1 MVHWFCWRP
10 LDCNHHWL
18 YSVCFFMLL
27 ARIKLYDII
36 RNRPVVRHES
46 ATLLWTRLPGLK
58 APRLIATSSVFFTV
72 MRRNPFMV
80 DGCCRKGSR
89 NALQEL
95 YNPTQVGRPQ
105 PFLFTS
111 SCSCAHVS
119 SHPCVKGLFEVHR
132 FSRLRFYET
141 HNSQILLTVEC
152 VICYSCHAKPGVS
165 ILSQN
170 CPLIRA
176 AEDSVS
182 VSIGPGSVP

>member
-1 MVHWFCWRP
+1 MVLWFCWRP

-18 YSVCFFMLL
+18 YSACFFLL
-27 ARIKLYDII
+27 MAWFKLYDMIC
-36 RNRPVVRHES
+36 NWPVALNES

-58 APRLIATSSVFFTV
+58 APRLIAISSVFFTV

-95 YNPTQVGRPQ
+95 YNPTQVGRQ
-105 PFLFTS
+105 RTFLFTS
-111 SCSCAHVS
+111 SCSCVHVS

-132 FSRLRFYET
+132 FPRLRFYET

-152 VICYSCHAKPGVS
+152 VICYSCHAKPRVS

-182 VSIGPGSVP
+182 ISNRPGSVP

>member
-1 MVHWFCWRP
+1 
-10 LDCNHHWL
+10 
-18 YSVCFFMLL
+18 MLL

-36 RNRPVVRHES
+36 RNRPVARHES

-132 FSRLRFYET
+132 FPRLRFYET